1 MVIAFLQWQ
10 LLDLFDRRFQVFA
23 DLRKILNVVYGR
35 ADWAVIEE
43 VRARATYLFG
53 NDVNGDIKRF
63 HELCEKAWEDDDA
76 ALESSIYTD
85 QLGKVLTRE
94 IMPKLNPYMAM
105 HTKVPRCGRGGG
117 RGGRVSEVS
126 QVSDFLS
133 VTAESMPPGGSAA
146 FVRHLE
152 IGPCQKVSQIK
163 GFNSHTYRAGQPP
176 RLRCSLRRCREATRR
191 PSAGPGGL
199 DIDRFKQINDR
210 FGHAGG
216 DAVLKMLA
224 AVCRSAAG
232 PGGTVGRLGG
242 EEFGILLPAATLAEA
257 TLVAERLR
265 IALAARACPPVGPAG
280 AAEIPSEPIRFTAS
294 FGVAEATADAAAGLD
309 ELLAVADRRLY
320 RAKETGRD
328 RVVAGDPPAAEVTS
342 ADTRPSQP

>member
-1 MVIAFLQWQ
+1 MIF
-10 LLDLFDRRFQVFA
+10 
-23 DLRKILNVVYGR
+23 I
-35 ADWAVIEE
+35 
-43 VRARATYLFG
+43 G
-53 NDVNGDIKRF
+53 NGGI
-63 HELCEKAWEDDDA
+63 DA
-76 ALESSIYTD
+76 A
-85 QLGKVLTRE
+85 
-94 IMPKLNPYMAM
+94 
-105 HTKVPRCGRGGG
+105 C
-117 RGGRVSEVS
+117 
-126 QVSDFLS
+126 
-133 VTAESMPPGGSAA
+133 GSAA

-152 IGPCQKVSQIK
+152 IGGDAKKLAKSR
-163 GFNSHTYRAGQPP
+163 GLTRTHTGLANRRAFAAAFAVAERQRDG
-176 RLRCSLRRCREATRR
+176 R
-191 PSAGPGGL
+191 PLALVVL